1 MDILRTRRLAW
12 AWRCAGVQEAGN
24 LGNGLYVVP
33 AWHNHRLVLGAISRG
48 GGVRSMDYVCKD
60 AVQGLGRGWAAVCGA
75 AGLGCFA
82 VMAQNDAKGLIL
94 CQGGGA
100 LGNSRMHAEGL
111 NRVGRIV
118 YGCVYCAHRVHSAEQ
133 VFGDTD
139 GETDGLCC
147 RCGRPGLP
155 RAQEGQ
161 SKIFED
167 GKCVGSGGVCGNQS
181 VIQLQHFILL
191 FGHCNCL
198 LLGCLWAQHLCY
210 L

>member
-1 MDILRTRRLAW
+1 M
-12 AWRCAGVQEAGN
+12 
-24 LGNGLYVVP
+24 
-33 AWHNHRLVLGAISRG
+33 G
-48 GGVRSMDYVCKD
+48 GGVRSKDYVCKD

-94 CQGGGA
+94 CRGGGA

-139 GETDGLCC
+139 GETGLLSMWET
-147 RCGRPGLP
+147 RTAEGTGGP
-155 RAQEGQ
+155 GQ
-161 SKIFED
+161 SI
-167 GKCVGSGGVCGNQS
+167 
-181 VIQLQHFILL
+181 
-191 FGHCNCL
+191 
-198 LLGCLWAQHLCY
+198 
-210 L
+210 